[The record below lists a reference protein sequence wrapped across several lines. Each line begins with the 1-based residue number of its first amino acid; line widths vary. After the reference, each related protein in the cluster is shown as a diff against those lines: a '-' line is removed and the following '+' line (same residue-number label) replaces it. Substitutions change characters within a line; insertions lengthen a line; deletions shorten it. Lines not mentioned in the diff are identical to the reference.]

1 MPNLRDLLLHR
12 YGSIPDLEAEEF
24 FELIAEAKEQKRREE
39 FYAAWVALLP
49 VMQLGYAKFVSFEEY
64 FKEKTGGSIDTRP
77 KEEILAEVH
86 EFEKKIRGE

>member
-1 MPNLRDLLLHR
+1 MDLILRR
-12 YGSIPDLEAEEF
+12 YGMIPDLDADQF
-24 FELIAEAKEQKRREE
+24 LELVEEAKRQIRREE
-39 FYAAWVALLP
+39 FYSAWISLLP
-49 VMQLGYAKFVSFEEY
+49 IMQMGYAKFVPFEEY